1 MTRRTTNY
9 LDEAV
14 VHQLRCFIPQRGLG
28 QLVNDLLQQKVTEL
42 ERAEIEA
49 QMAEGYLAVREE
61 RAAFNEDWQGL
72 ACFQQPASRKSIE
85 PFD

>member
-1 MTRRTTNY
+1 MTLRTTIY

-14 VHQLRCFIPQRGLG
+14 VHQLRRFIPQRGLS
-28 QLVNDLLQQKVTEL
+28 QVVNDLLQQKVTEL

-61 RAAFNEDWQGL
+61 RAAFNEDWQRLDGEGWL
-72 ACFQQPASRKSIE
+72 A
-85 PFD
+85 